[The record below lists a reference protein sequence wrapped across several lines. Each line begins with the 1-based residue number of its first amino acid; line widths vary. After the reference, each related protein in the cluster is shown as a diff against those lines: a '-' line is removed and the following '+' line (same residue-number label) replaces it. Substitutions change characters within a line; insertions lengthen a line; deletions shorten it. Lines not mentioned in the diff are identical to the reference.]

1 MTNRL
6 KNELEILVKHQ
17 ENEINQA
24 NLEKKKEIEI
34 LKAKITISN
43 NVIQSFKYDLNSLE
57 QKIKEELLQKEL
69 LQNRI
74 IELENSEKL
83 GSEEIER
90 QNIMLDKSEKSN
102 AKLIH
107 MLEMNKR
114 NYHQECQK

>member
-1 MTNRL
+1 MKAFEAR
-6 KNELEILVKHQ
+6 VDKHR
-17 ENEINQA
+17 QA
-24 NLEKKKEIEI
+24 
-34 LKAKITISN
+34 
-43 NVIQSFKYDLNSLE
+43 
-57 QKIKEELLQKEL
+57 KEELQQKEL

-107 MLEMNKR
+107 ATSLKR
-114 NYHQECQK
+114 EKANVRTSFRLCLSD